1 MGENMRRGSISPA
14 GEVRK
19 DDERNGN
26 IGIPA
31 AIK

>member
-1 MGENMRRGSISPA
+1 MGENMRSISPA

-26 IGIPA
+26 IEIPA